1 MNVPDRL
8 ERLRDDNIH
17 LKRQRHALESDVRVV
32 SAKLRRLADQLK
44 HDKALPSGAKGAA
57 EFEKQ
62 LDGLI
67 EEHFSL
73 RDTEMN
79 LMKQIKTT

>member
-1 MNVPDRL
+1 MQVPDRL
-8 ERLRDDNIH
+8 EKLKDDNIH
-17 LKRQRHALESDVRVV
+17 LKKQRHALEGEVRVV

-57 EFEKQ
+57 EFEKN

-67 EEHFSL
+67 EEHFQL
-73 RDTEMN
+73 KDTELT
-79 LMKQIKTT
+79 LMK